1 MIRVRGNI
9 IEVIRYEVTIPRET
23 TDNDTVIKLIE
34 VSTLDEAKTLVGE
47 NTECIKKLN
56 TEDIEWIDGVI
67 IPETDT
73 PMEVA
78 MEILHMGE
86 QGYNNYL
93 IRQEK
98 MKAENLLAEN
108 EMLKQQILETQ
119 VALVSLYESNL

>member
-1 MIRVRGNI
+1 MLRVQGDI
-9 IEVIRYEVTIPRET
+9 INVIRYKVKANAFDTEMTMHAT
-23 TDNDTVIKLIE
+23 TLEEAEELKKAFNGEIE
-34 VSTLDEAKTLVGE
+34 EI
-47 NTECIKKLN
+47 NTK
-56 TEDIEWIDGVI
+56 DIEWIDGVI

-119 VALVSLYESNL
+119 VALVSLFESGL